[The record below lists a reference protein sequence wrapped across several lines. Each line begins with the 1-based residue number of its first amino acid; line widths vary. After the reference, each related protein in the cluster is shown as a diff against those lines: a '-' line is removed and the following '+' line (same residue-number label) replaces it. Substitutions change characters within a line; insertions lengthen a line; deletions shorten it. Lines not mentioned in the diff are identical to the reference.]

1 MEEEYVKTNFV
12 KEGMIVDLAIHDES
26 REGNQNIH
34 AYIMTIVK
42 PINEDGTYKT
52 YKSTEEIKAMNNEEI
67 QIIYSN
73 MKNYLSDKRTHI
85 NY

>member
-1 MEEEYVKTNFV
+1 MTK
-12 KEGMIVDLAIHDES
+12 KIKADLGGNKMNKRQEIIDELIKAD
-26 REGNQNIH
+26 Q
-34 AYIMTIVK
+34 
-42 PINEDGTYKT
+42 DGTYKT

-67 QIIYSN
+67 QIVYSN

>member
-1 MEEEYVKTNFV
+1 MNKRQEL
-12 KEGMIVDLAIHDES
+12 IDELIKAD
-26 REGNQNIH
+26 Q
-34 AYIMTIVK
+34 
-42 PINEDGTYKT
+42 DGTYKT
-52 YKSTEEIKAMNNEEI
+52 YKRTEEIKAMNNEEV

>member
-1 MEEEYVKTNFV
+1 MNKKQEL
-12 KEGMIVDLAIHDES
+12 IDEL
-26 REGNQNIH
+26 IK
-34 AYIMTIVK
+34 A
-42 PINEDGTYKT
+42 NEDGTYKT
-52 YKSTEEIKAMNNEEI
+52 YKSTEEIKAMNKEEV

>member
-1 MEEEYVKTNFV
+1 MNKRQEL
-12 KEGMIVDLAIHDES
+12 IDELIKAD
-26 REGNQNIH
+26 Q
-34 AYIMTIVK
+34 
-42 PINEDGTYKT
+42 DGTYKT
-52 YKSTEEIKAMNNEEI
+52 YKSTEELKAMNNEEI

>member
-1 MEEEYVKTNFV
+1 MNKRQEL
-12 KEGMIVDLAIHDES
+12 IDELIKA
-26 REGNQNIH
+26 NQ
-34 AYIMTIVK
+34 
-42 PINEDGTYKT
+42 DGTYKT
-52 YKSTEEIKAMNNEEI
+52 YKSTEEIKAMNNEEV

>member
-1 MEEEYVKTNFV
+1 MNKRQEL
-12 KEGMIVDLAIHDES
+12 IDELIKAD
-26 REGNQNIH
+26 Q
-34 AYIMTIVK
+34 
-42 PINEDGTYKT
+42 DGTYKT

-67 QIIYSN
+67 QTIYSN

>member
-1 MEEEYVKTNFV
+1 MNKRQEL
-12 KEGMIVDLAIHDES
+12 IDEL
-26 REGNQNIH
+26 IK
-34 AYIMTIVK
+34 A
-42 PINEDGTYKT
+42 NEDGTYKT
-52 YKSTEEIKAMNNEEI
+52 YKSSEEIKAMNNEEI

>member
-1 MEEEYVKTNFV
+1 MNKSQEL
-12 KEGMIVDLAIHDES
+12 IDEL
-26 REGNQNIH
+26 IK
-34 AYIMTIVK
+34 A
-42 PINEDGTYKT
+42 NEDGTYKT

>member
-1 MEEEYVKTNFV
+1 MNKRQEL
-12 KEGMIVDLAIHDES
+12 IDELIKAD
-26 REGNQNIH
+26 Q
-34 AYIMTIVK
+34 
-42 PINEDGTYKT
+42 DGTYKT
-52 YKSTEEIKAMNNEEI
+52 YISTEEIKAMNNEEI

>member
-1 MEEEYVKTNFV
+1 MNKRQEL
-12 KEGMIVDLAIHDES
+12 IDELIKAS
-26 REGNQNIH
+26 
-34 AYIMTIVK
+34 
-42 PINEDGTYKT
+42 EDGTYKT

>member
-1 MEEEYVKTNFV
+1 MNKRQEL
-12 KEGMIVDLAIHDES
+12 IDELMK
-26 REGNQNIH
+26 
-34 AYIMTIVK
+34 A
-42 PINEDGTYKT
+42 NEDGTYKT

>member
-1 MEEEYVKTNFV
+1 MNKKQEL
-12 KEGMIVDLAIHDES
+12 IDELIKAD
-26 REGNQNIH
+26 Q
-34 AYIMTIVK
+34 
-42 PINEDGTYKT
+42 DGTYKT

-67 QIIYSN
+67 QIIYSD

>member
-1 MEEEYVKTNFV
+1 MNKRQE
-12 KEGMIVDLAIHDES
+12 I
-26 REGNQNIH
+26 
-34 AYIMTIVK
+34 
-42 PINEDGTYKT
+42 INELIKADQDGTYKT
-52 YKSTEEIKAMNNEEI
+52 YKSTEEIKSMNNEEI

>member
-1 MEEEYVKTNFV
+1 MNKKQEL
-12 KEGMIVDLAIHDES
+12 IDEL
-26 REGNQNIH
+26 IK
-34 AYIMTIVK
+34 A
-42 PINEDGTYKT
+42 NEDGTYKT
-52 YKSTEEIKAMNNEEI
+52 YKSTEEIKAINNEEI

>member
-1 MEEEYVKTNFV
+1 MNKRQEL
-12 KEGMIVDLAIHDES
+12 IDELIKAD
-26 REGNQNIH
+26 Q
-34 AYIMTIVK
+34 
-42 PINEDGTYKT
+42 DGTYKT

-67 QIIYSN
+67 QIIYSD

>member
-1 MEEEYVKTNFV
+1 MNKRQE
-12 KEGMIVDLAIHDES
+12 L
-26 REGNQNIH
+26 
-34 AYIMTIVK
+34 
-42 PINEDGTYKT
+42 INELIKANQDGTYKT

>member
-1 MEEEYVKTNFV
+1 MNKRQEL
-12 KEGMIVDLAIHDES
+12 IDELIKAD
-26 REGNQNIH
+26 Q
-34 AYIMTIVK
+34 
-42 PINEDGTYKT
+42 DGTYKT

>member
-1 MEEEYVKTNFV
+1 MNKRQEL
-12 KEGMIVDLAIHDES
+12 IDEL
-26 REGNQNIH
+26 IK
-34 AYIMTIVK
+34 A
-42 PINEDGTYKT
+42 NEDGTYKT
-52 YKSTEEIKAMNNEEI
+52 YKSTEEIEAMNDEEV

>member
-1 MEEEYVKTNFV
+1 MNKRQEL
-12 KEGMIVDLAIHDES
+12 IDEL
-26 REGNQNIH
+26 IK
-34 AYIMTIVK
+34 A
-42 PINEDGTYKT
+42 NEDGRYKT
-52 YKSTEEIKAMNNEEI
+52 YKSTEEIKAMNNEEV

>member
-1 MEEEYVKTNFV
+1 MNKRQELIYELIKA
-12 KEGMIVDLAIHDES
+12 DQA
-26 REGNQNIH
+26 
-34 AYIMTIVK
+34 
-42 PINEDGTYKT
+42 GTYKT

-73 MKNYLSDKRTHI
+73 MKNYLSDKRTHT